1 METGREGG
9 RRDGR
14 GWDGKEIEKREKREV
29 NVSDTMRDRDGGRK
43 GKNALHV
50 PLSYCPHFKTT
61 HFLHLTISSITR
73 GTHYMSLLS
82 SPLLFSFPLLFSLS
96 LLYFTSLLFSSLPS
110 SFSLYL
116 RFHDKR
122 DALHRCLI
130 RDFSLRW
137 GSRHEALRVCLVQHR
152 RLHLTGE
159 I

>member
-1 METGREGG
+1 M
-9 RRDGR
+9 
-14 GWDGKEIEKREKREV
+14 
-29 NVSDTMRDRDGGRK
+29 SDTMRDRDGGRK
-43 GKNALHV
+43 EKNALHV
-50 PLSYCPHFKTT
+50 PLSFKTT
-61 HFLHLTISSITR
+61 HFLHLTTSSITR
-73 GTHYMSLLS
+73 GMHYMSLPS
-82 SPLLFSFPLLFSLS
+82 SPLLFSFPLLFSLFFTLLFFSS
-96 LLYFTSLLFSSLPS
+96 LFFSSLPS

-130 RDFSLRW
+130 SDFSFRW